1 MRNSRRNS
9 RNAKKR
15 RSGTE
20 NASRNQ
26 APRREPY
33 HSSGAS
39 RTGARSRRALVER
52 QKKKKRRRMI
62 SRIGIAVLVL
72 LAIVFAPTIFFQVS
86 KINVTG
92 DTRYTSE
99 QLIKS
104 TGVKQGDNMFFLD
117 TKQIA
122 ADLKDEYPYLDT
134 VKLRRKL
141 PSTLQIEVS
150 DRTAA
155 LSIEQNGKYLIL
167 DMSGKVLEKTKSAA
181 KGTAKVTGVPMKGLH
196 VGDTVDEDKY
206 GKAASVMKLLELT
219 DQYGMKKHIKTIDV
233 EKAYDVRVT
242 YDKRYTILLGALE
255 ESNLEHKIQ
264 FLKAILKEPSL
275 PESGVIDLTDE
286 KEARYRPTEDTT
298 SDVVIKEEEL
308 DKAAGT
314 AETKTE
320 SADSTDTESTGAN
333 STDANST
340 GANSTDADS
349 TDDSSNSTK
358 QADTDNSSE
367 NKTDSSAGGDSE
379 SDGDSTAEAAN
390 D

>member
-308 DKAAGT
+308 DKVAGT

-320 SADSTDTESTGAN
+320 SADSTDTESTGAD
-333 STDANST
+333 STD
-340 GANSTDADS
+340 ANSTDADS

-358 QADTDNSSE
+358 QAGTDDSSE
-367 NKTDSSAGGDSE
+367 NKTDSSAGGNSE

>member
-39 RTGARSRRALVER
+39 RTGARSRRAIVER

-367 NKTDSSAGGDSE
+367 NKTDSSAGGNSE

>member
-9 RNAKKR
+9 RNAKTR
-15 RSGTE
+15 RSGTGD
-20 NASRNQ
+20 ASRNR

-117 TKQIA
+117 TEQIA

-150 DRTAA
+150 DRTAV

-167 DMSGKVLEKTKSAA
+167 DMYGKVLEKTKSAA

-196 VGDTVDEDKY
+196 VGDTVDKDKY

-320 SADSTDTESTGAN
+320 SADSTDIE

-340 GANSTDADS
+340 DADSTDANSTDADS

-367 NKTDSSAGGDSE
+367 DKTDSSAGGNSE

>member
-33 HSSGAS
+33 HASGAS

-233 EKAYDVRVT
+233 EKAYDIRVT

-340 GANSTDADS
+340 DTDS

-358 QADTDNSSE
+358 QAGTDDSSE
-367 NKTDSSAGGDSE
+367 NKTDSSAGGNSE

>member
-39 RTGARSRRALVER
+39 RTGARSRRAIVER

-340 GANSTDADS
+340 DADS
-349 TDDSSNSTK
+349 TEDSSNSTK
-358 QADTDNSSE
+358 QAGTDNSSE

>member
-9 RNAKKR
+9 RNAKTR
-15 RSGTE
+15 RSGTG
-20 NASRNQ
+20 NASRNR

-117 TKQIA
+117 TEQIA

-134 VKLRRKL
+134 VKLSRKL
-141 PSTLQIEVS
+141 PSTLQIEVN

-167 DMSGKVLEKTKSAA
+167 DVSGKVLEKTKSAA

-206 GKAASVMKLLELT
+206 GKAASAMKLLELT

-320 SADSTDTESTGAN
+320 SADSTDTESTDAN
-333 STDANST
+333 STDADST
-340 GANSTDADS
+340 DANSTDADS

-367 NKTDSSAGGDSE
+367 DKTDSSAGGNSE

>member
-9 RNAKKR
+9 RNAKTR

-20 NASRNQ
+20 NASRNR

-117 TKQIA
+117 TEQIA

-141 PSTLQIEVS
+141 PSTLQIEVN

-219 DQYGMKKHIKTIDV
+219 DQYGMQKHIKTIDV

-320 SADSTDTESTGAN
+320 SADSTDTESTDAN
-333 STDANST
+333 STD
-340 GANSTDADS
+340 ANSTDADS

-367 NKTDSSAGGDSE
+367 DKTDSSAGGNSE
-379 SDGDSTAEAAN
+379 SDGDSTAEAGN

>member
-1 MRNSRRNS
+1 M
-9 RNAKKR
+9 
-15 RSGTE
+15 
-20 NASRNQ
+20 
-26 APRREPY
+26 
-33 HSSGAS
+33 
-39 RTGARSRRALVER
+39 
-52 QKKKKRRRMI
+52 
-62 SRIGIAVLVL
+62 
-72 LAIVFAPTIFFQVS
+72 
-86 KINVTG
+86 
-92 DTRYTSE
+92 
-99 QLIKS
+99 
-104 TGVKQGDNMFFLD
+104 
-117 TKQIA
+117 
-122 ADLKDEYPYLDT
+122 KDEYPYLDT

-141 PSTLQIEVS
+141 PSTLQIEVN

-320 SADSTDTESTGAN
+320 SADSTDTESTDAN
-333 STDANST
+333 STD
-340 GANSTDADS
+340 ANSTDADS

-367 NKTDSSAGGDSE
+367 DKTDSSAGGNSE

>member
-33 HSSGAS
+33 HASGAS
-39 RTGARSRRALVER
+39 RTGARSRRAIVER

-320 SADSTDTESTGAN
+320 SADSTDTESAGAN
-333 STDANST
+333 STD
-340 GANSTDADS
+340 ANSTDADS

-358 QADTDNSSE
+358 QAGTDDSSE
-367 NKTDSSAGGDSE
+367 NKTDSSAGGNSE

>member
-39 RTGARSRRALVER
+39 RTGARSRRAIVER

-99 QLIKS
+99 QLIRS

-340 GANSTDADS
+340 DANSTDADS

-358 QADTDNSSE
+358 QAGTDDSSE

>member
-33 HSSGAS
+33 HASGAS

-104 TGVKQGDNMFFLD
+104 TGVEQGDNMFFLD

-122 ADLKDEYPYLDT
+122 ADLKDEYPYLDA

-340 GANSTDADS
+340 DADS

-358 QADTDNSSE
+358 QAGTDNSSE
-367 NKTDSSAGGDSE
+367 NKTDSSAGGNSE
-379 SDGDSTAEAAN
+379 SDGDSTAEATN

>member
-39 RTGARSRRALVER
+39 RTGARSRRAIVER

-320 SADSTDTESTGAN
+320 SADSTDTEST
-333 STDANST
+333 DANST

-358 QADTDNSSE
+358 QAGTDNSSE
-367 NKTDSSAGGDSE
+367 NKTDSSAGGNSE
-379 SDGDSTAEAAN
+379 SDGDSAAEAAN

>member
-9 RNAKKR
+9 RNAKTR

-20 NASRNQ
+20 NASRNR

-117 TKQIA
+117 TEQIA

-141 PSTLQIEVS
+141 PSTLQIEVN
-150 DRTAA
+150 DRTAV

-167 DMSGKVLEKTKSAA
+167 DMYGKVLEKTKSAA

-196 VGDTVDEDKY
+196 VGDTVDKDKY

-320 SADSTDTESTGAN
+320 SAESTDAN

-340 GANSTDADS
+340 DADSTDADS

-367 NKTDSSAGGDSE
+367 DKTDSSAGGNSE

>member
-9 RNAKKR
+9 RNAKTR
-15 RSGTE
+15 RSRTE
-20 NASRNQ
+20 NASRNR

-33 HSSGAS
+33 RSSGAS

-117 TKQIA
+117 TEQIA

-150 DRTAA
+150 DRTAV

-242 YDKRYTILLGALE
+242 YDKKYTILLGALE

-314 AETKTE
+314 TKTKTE
-320 SADSTDTESTGAN
+320 SADSTDTESTDAN

-340 GANSTDADS
+340 DADG
-349 TDDSSNSTK
+349 TEDSSNSTK
-358 QADTDNSSE
+358 KADTDNGSE
-367 NKTDSSAGGDSE
+367 DKTDSSAGGNSE

>member
-33 HSSGAS
+33 HASGAS

-320 SADSTDTESTGAN
+320 SADSTDADSTGTNGADAEST
-333 STDANST
+333 D
-340 GANSTDADS
+340 ANSTDADS

-367 NKTDSSAGGDSE
+367 NKTDSSAGGNSE

>member
-33 HSSGAS
+33 HASGAS
-39 RTGARSRRALVER
+39 RTGARSRRAIVER

-320 SADSTDTESTGAN
+320 SADSTDTEST
-333 STDANST
+333 DANST

-349 TDDSSNSTK
+349 TDASSNSTK
-358 QADTDNSSE
+358 QAGTDDSSE

>member
-33 HSSGAS
+33 HASGAS
-39 RTGARSRRALVER
+39 RTGARSRRAIVER

-117 TKQIA
+117 IKQIA

-320 SADSTDTESTGAN
+320 SADSTDTENTGAN
-333 STDANST
+333 STD
-340 GANSTDADS
+340 ANSTDADS

-358 QADTDNSSE
+358 QAGTDDSSE

-379 SDGDSTAEAAN
+379 SDGDSAAEAAN

>member
-39 RTGARSRRALVER
+39 RTGARSRRAIVER

-117 TKQIA
+117 TEQIA

-320 SADSTDTESTGAN
+320 SADGTDTE

-358 QADTDNSSE
+358 QAGTDDSSE
-367 NKTDSSAGGDSE
+367 NKTDSSADGNSE

>member
-15 RSGTE
+15 RSRTE

-33 HSSGAS
+33 HASGAS
-39 RTGARSRRALVER
+39 RTGARSRRAIVER

-86 KINVTG
+86 KIDVTG

-219 DQYGMKKHIKTIDV
+219 EQYGMKKHIKTIDV

-320 SADSTDTESTGAN
+320 SADSTDTESTDAN

-340 GANSTDADS
+340 DTDS

-358 QADTDNSSE
+358 QAGTDDSSE

>member
-33 HSSGAS
+33 HASGAS
-39 RTGARSRRALVER
+39 RTGARSRRAIVER

-134 VKLRRKL
+134 VKLCRKL
-141 PSTLQIEVS
+141 PSTLQIEVN

-196 VGDTVDEDKY
+196 VGDAVDEDKY

-320 SADSTDTESTGAN
+320 SADSTDTESTGAS
-333 STDANST
+333 STD
-340 GANSTDADS
+340 ANSTDADS

-358 QADTDNSSE
+358 QAGTDDSSE

>member
-33 HSSGAS
+33 HASGAS
-39 RTGARSRRALVER
+39 RTGARSRRAIVER

-134 VKLRRKL
+134 VKLCRKL
-141 PSTLQIEVS
+141 PSTLQIEVN

-167 DMSGKVLEKTKSAA
+167 DMSGKVMEKTKSAA
-181 KGTAKVTGVPMKGLH
+181 KGTAKVTGVPMKGMH

-320 SADSTDTESTGAN
+320 SADSTDTESTGAS
-333 STDANST
+333 STD
-340 GANSTDADS
+340 ANSTDADS

-358 QADTDNSSE
+358 QAGTDNSSE

>member
-9 RNAKKR
+9 RNAKTR
-15 RSGTE
+15 RAGTE
-20 NASRNQ
+20 NASRNR

-117 TKQIA
+117 TEQIA

-141 PSTLQIEVS
+141 PSTLQIEVN

-320 SADSTDTESTGAN
+320 SADSTD
-333 STDANST
+333 
-340 GANSTDADS
+340 
-349 TDDSSNSTK
+349 DSSNSTK

-367 NKTDSSAGGDSE
+367 DKTDSSAGGNSE
-379 SDGDSTAEAAN
+379 SDGDSTAETAN

>member
-39 RTGARSRRALVER
+39 RTGARSRRAIVER

-358 QADTDNSSE
+358 QAGTDNSSE

>member
-39 RTGARSRRALVER
+39 RTGARSRRAIVER

-99 QLIKS
+99 QLIRS

-340 GANSTDADS
+340 DADS

-358 QADTDNSSE
+358 QAGTDNSSE

>member
-33 HSSGAS
+33 HASGAS
-39 RTGARSRRALVER
+39 RTGARSRRAIVER

-314 AETKTE
+314 AETETE
-320 SADSTDTESTGAN
+320 SADSTDTE

-358 QADTDNSSE
+358 QAGTDNSSE
-367 NKTDSSAGGDSE
+367 NKTDSSTGGNSE

>member
-39 RTGARSRRALVER
+39 RTGARSRRAIVER

-196 VGDTVDEDKY
+196 VGDAVDEDKY

-320 SADSTDTESTGAN
+320 SADSTDTEST
-333 STDANST
+333 DANST

-358 QADTDNSSE
+358 QAGTDNSSE
-367 NKTDSSAGGDSE
+367 NKTDSSAGGNSE

>member
-26 APRREPY
+26 APRRESY
-33 HSSGAS
+33 HASGAS
-39 RTGARSRRALVER
+39 RTGARSRRAIVER

-340 GANSTDADS
+340 DADS

-358 QADTDNSSE
+358 QAGTDDSSE
-367 NKTDSSAGGDSE
+367 NKTDSSAGSDSE

>member
-39 RTGARSRRALVER
+39 RTGARSRRAIVER

-320 SADSTDTESTGAN
+320 SADSTDTESTDAN

-340 GANSTDADS
+340 DTDS

-367 NKTDSSAGGDSE
+367 NKTDSSAGSDSE

>member
-9 RNAKKR
+9 RNAKTR

-26 APRREPY
+26 APHREPY
-33 HSSGAS
+33 NPSGAS
-39 RTGARSRRALVER
+39 RAGARSRRALVER

-141 PSTLQIEVS
+141 PSTLQIEVN

-206 GKAASVMKLLELT
+206 GKAASAMKLLELT

-320 SADSTDTESTGAN
+320 SADSTDTESTDAN
-333 STDANST
+333 STD
-340 GANSTDADS
+340 ANSTDADS

-367 NKTDSSAGGDSE
+367 DKTDSSAGGNSE

>member
-33 HSSGAS
+33 HASGAS
-39 RTGARSRRALVER
+39 RTGARSRRAIVER

-167 DMSGKVLEKTKSAA
+167 DMSGKVLEKTKSVA

-320 SADSTDTESTGAN
+320 SADSTDTEST
-333 STDANST
+333 DANGT

-358 QADTDNSSE
+358 QAGTDDSSE

>member
-39 RTGARSRRALVER
+39 RTGARSRRAIVER

-320 SADSTDTESTGAN
+320 SADSTDTEST
-333 STDANST
+333 DANST

-358 QADTDNSSE
+358 QAGTDNSSE

>member
-9 RNAKKR
+9 RNAKTR
-15 RSGTE
+15 RSGTG
-20 NASRNQ
+20 NASRNR

-117 TKQIA
+117 TEQIA

-141 PSTLQIEVS
+141 PSTLQIEVN
-150 DRTAA
+150 DRTAV

-196 VGDTVDEDKY
+196 VGDTVDKDKY

-320 SADSTDTESTGAN
+320 SADSTDTESTDAN

-340 GANSTDADS
+340 DANSTDANS

-358 QADTDNSSE
+358 KADTDNGSE
-367 NKTDSSAGGDSE
+367 DKTDSSAGGNSE

>member
-33 HSSGAS
+33 HASGTS
-39 RTGARSRRALVER
+39 RTGARSRRAIVER

-340 GANSTDADS
+340 DADS

-367 NKTDSSAGGDSE
+367 NKTDSSAGGNGE

>member
-39 RTGARSRRALVER
+39 RTGARSRRAIVER

-340 GANSTDADS
+340 DTDS

-358 QADTDNSSE
+358 QAGTDDSSE

>member
-9 RNAKKR
+9 CNAKTR

-20 NASRNQ
+20 NASRNR

-33 HSSGAS
+33 NPSGAS
-39 RTGARSRRALVER
+39 RAGARSRRALVER

-141 PSTLQIEVS
+141 PSTLQIEVN
-150 DRTAA
+150 DRTAV

-320 SADSTDTESTGAN
+320 SAESTDTESTDAN

-340 GANSTDADS
+340 DANSTDADS

-367 NKTDSSAGGDSE
+367 DKTDSSAGGKSE

>member
-39 RTGARSRRALVER
+39 RTGARSRRAIVER

-340 GANSTDADS
+340 DTDS

-358 QADTDNSSE
+358 QAGTDDSSE

-379 SDGDSTAEAAN
+379 SDGDSAAEAAN

>member
-33 HSSGAS
+33 HASGAS
-39 RTGARSRRALVER
+39 RTGARSRRAIVER

-320 SADSTDTESTGAN
+320 STDSTDTESTGAN

-340 GANSTDADS
+340 DTDS

>member
-1 MRNSRRNS
+1 
-9 RNAKKR
+9 
-15 RSGTE
+15 
-20 NASRNQ
+20 
-26 APRREPY
+26 
-33 HSSGAS
+33 
-39 RTGARSRRALVER
+39 
-52 QKKKKRRRMI
+52 
-62 SRIGIAVLVL
+62 
-72 LAIVFAPTIFFQVS
+72 
-86 KINVTG
+86 
-92 DTRYTSE
+92 
-99 QLIKS
+99 
-104 TGVKQGDNMFFLD
+104 
-117 TKQIA
+117 
-122 ADLKDEYPYLDT
+122 
-134 VKLRRKL
+134 
-141 PSTLQIEVS
+141 
-150 DRTAA
+150 
-155 LSIEQNGKYLIL
+155 
-167 DMSGKVLEKTKSAA
+167 
-181 KGTAKVTGVPMKGLH
+181 
-196 VGDTVDEDKY
+196 
-206 GKAASVMKLLELT
+206 MKLLELT

-320 SADSTDTESTGAN
+320 SADSTDTEST
-333 STDANST
+333 D
-340 GANSTDADS
+340 ANSTDADS

-358 QADTDNSSE
+358 QAGTDNSSE
-367 NKTDSSAGGDSE
+367 NKTDSSAGSDSE

>member
-26 APRREPY
+26 APRRESY

-150 DRTAA
+150 DRIAA

-340 GANSTDADS
+340 DADS
-349 TDDSSNSTK
+349 TDDSSNSIK
-358 QADTDNSSE
+358 QAGTDNSSE

-379 SDGDSTAEAAN
+379 SDGDSTAKAAN